1 MNSKIKMLFIL
12 KNFLT
17 KIKFSKLI
25 SILNKIRNFQI
36 FSLGIYNKD
45 ESFELKIYISHLQLF
60 GYSFR
65 F

>member
-1 MNSKIKMLFIL
+1 MNSKIKMIFIL

-17 KIKFSKLI
+17 KIKFYKLI

-45 ESFELKIYISHLQLF
+45 ESFELKISISHLQLF
-60 GYSFR
+60 GYSPR